1 MHRTMAR
8 MGAIISTATVMA
20 IAAPALA
27 AGDAAAET
35 PTLVPLQIHA
45 TGTYYIAGGLKG
57 YDGPVDLLVDTGS
70 SYLVINEKL
79 LAALQESGAATFSRN
94 IGGSMADG
102 SRKVIPVYKLAALK
116 LGDGCWVNDVEAA
129 VFPGSTR
136 PILGMSVLTR
146 LSPFT
151 MSAAPA
157 SLSVQGCAAEPTE
170 EVATETPVAAPV
182 KAR

>member
-1 MHRTMAR
+1 MAALL
-8 MGAIISTATVMA
+8 GTTVT
-20 IAAPALA
+20 LA
-27 AGDAAAET
+27 AHAGDPLA
-35 PTLVPLQIHA
+35 TLVPLSVHA

-57 YDGPVDLLVDTGS
+57 HEGVVDFLVDTGS
-70 SYLVINEKL
+70 SFLVINEKIL
-79 LAALQESGAATFSRN
+79 EALQKSGTATFSRN

-102 SRKVIPVYKLAALK
+102 SRKVIPVYKLTGLK
-116 LGDGCWVNDVEAA
+116 IGDGCWINDVEAA

-151 MSAAPA
+151 MSAEPA
-157 SLSVQGCAAEPTE
+157 SLTVKGCATEPIE
-170 EVATETPVAAPV
+170 EVAAETPSAAPI